1 MLSTKM
7 AEATLVSNKFREYS
21 RHIKCNNNA
30 RKALLETHISINVNE
45 FLKRL
50 ISLKKNKYIQIRG
63 VHFESGDVPHWSDLL
78 IHQLTNT
85 HKLKAK
91 EINSLIIHIE
101 KYGFNK
107 IPTLDIRFTLS
118 ALISVFNK
126 KETVNDQIDI
136 IRIALG
142 LPVSDIL
149 LTDKKRKSE
158 LLLSGLDKKYNCEIY
173 CGSLYDKNLL
183 LEKFKLINNS

>member
-1 MLSTKM
+1 
-7 AEATLVSNKFREYS
+7 
-21 RHIKCNNNA
+21 
-30 RKALLETHISINVNE
+30 
-45 FLKRL
+45 
-50 ISLKKNKYIQIRG
+50 